1 MFRMSPIG
9 CPCHLRRKENDM
21 DFVLFFD
28 LYEDWKELTFAKE
41 YLENAVKELKQATK
55 GGVE

>member
-1 MFRMSPIG
+1 
-9 CPCHLRRKENDM
+9 M

-41 YLENAVKELKQATK
+41 YLENAVEELKQATK
-55 GGVE
+55 GGAE